1 MAICKSVKT
10 RLIKTTKKM
19 LNSFVNYLPV
29 EAPAAGAETLP

>member
-10 RLIKTTKKM
+10 RLIKTTKNVK
-19 LNSFVNYLPV
+19 LFVNYLPV

>member
-19 LNSFVNYLPV
+19 LNSKNYLPTAV
-29 EAPAAGAETLP
+29 PAAGAETLP

>member
-10 RLIKTTKKM
+10 RLIKTTKNVK
-19 LNSFVNYLPV
+19 FFNYLP